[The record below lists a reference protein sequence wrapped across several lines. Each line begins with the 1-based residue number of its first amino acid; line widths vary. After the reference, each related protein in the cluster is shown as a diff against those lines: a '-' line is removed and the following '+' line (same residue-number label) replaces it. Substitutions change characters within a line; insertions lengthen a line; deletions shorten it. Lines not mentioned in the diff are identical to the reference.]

1 MGDNPVVGPVDEL
14 STVEAQLTKVE
25 AVAESAVSKKIS
37 LKRFMWRKSGGWWER
52 D

>member
-1 MGDNPVVGPVDEL
+1 MGAKPVVAPVDEL
-14 STVEAQLTKVE
+14 SAVEAQLTKVE
-25 AVAESAVSKKIS
+25 AVAQRAVSKQIS